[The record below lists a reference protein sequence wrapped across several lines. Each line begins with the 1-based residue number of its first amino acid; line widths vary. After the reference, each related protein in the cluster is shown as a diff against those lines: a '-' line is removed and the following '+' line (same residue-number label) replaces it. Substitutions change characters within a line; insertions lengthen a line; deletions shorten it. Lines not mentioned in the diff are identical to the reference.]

1 MTLLGINVKAKADF
15 SDIEREAERASARV
29 KREFQSTPTAS
40 RPSSEVIGGT
50 QQGAVRQVDA
60 LQRALERTHQSGLKL
75 RNIKLPVSQFGD
87 AEKQIRAIER
97 QIALLHTS
105 PWGKDLKRRLISHGE
120 DLGRPFGW
128 NWDRLYG
135 GNAAAGQGARDQFYR
150 GAFHVPAQAL
160 TPAQSMA
167 PSAMS
172 TAIGNAIGRFMQH
185 SGARAGAMVG
195 GAAGAAAGDVA
206 GGAAGGGLAAAIT
219 RMGPVGIAGGLA
231 AAVVGKLGLDAAVE
245 GHREYLRTL
254 DNVDTMLKQ
263 VGGDSGFKSLQEQ
276 VRQLGGDLHMAG
288 SEAGHLARSF
298 IATSGAM
305 DASTAFERVGFAGS
319 WGRGMGL
326 EPEAATTRFARAS
339 LVGYGQTKS
348 EQREFALLLGQTI
361 GGSGMFARTEQV
373 MDDLVGQIE
382 SVATQQLRTA
392 NSGEISQLARMLET
406 IYQDPAMRG
415 GGSGTVMDALQRQGS
430 KGGFAQEVLAWQA
443 FGEAVGWDPAKV
455 IQMQEATPFTSPA
468 DLFGEGFSKQTR
480 AELVHEATKNVSPL
494 LPGVPEDQYAYYHNI
509 ASGTPMAVGKA
520 VFRLMEDLEAS
531 GNSVQDFRD
540 WVTKATGRDIEG
552 QNAIEPAAYG
562 PLSQLWAL
570 RGDESESAIAKR
582 RAMAEE
588 YLTGGNVTPEL
599 AEAMRAALNDGKA
612 LAQILPKAAASTE
625 TLGTAA
631 EQHHASVAD
640 LTNQL
645 VRLGDEAEAVMMAFR
660 SLRETMVSGLA
671 TGVDVA
677 KDGAS
682 VVGDGALSVTQRIFK
697 AIFPDA
703 GASARPAIDVGT
715 DATPSATPAP
725 EFIFNPSSTEP
736 VVEPSTP
743 SEPAAVEPSVTR
755 QTTAVEPSA
764 TRQTAAVEPSDQVEW
779 NRYLRELETSRGL
792 PEGILSGIEE
802 VETGAWK
809 ADPQQRATITNPTS
823 GATGWFQFKPATA
836 KRFGIDPHDPVAAA
850 RGAADY
856 LEANAGYLRRRGV
869 EPTTD
874 ALLASFY
881 AGEGAVA
888 KAGGPPE
895 KTRQYIADAKAR
907 MAEVQQ
913 VRPVRQSGV
922 LRRVDEDL
930 AARVE
935 GFLSE
940 AKARGHDLSISSG
953 YRSQQEQDALRKRLA
968 GTDVPVAKRSKH
980 TRGAA
985 VDVALPGGSADDA
998 LRAWAPDALKRWGLQ
1013 TPVTKRES
1021 PKDAR
1026 SRHWHLEL
1034 AEQPIMPPVASTAR
1048 AVEPDAPLAPAL
1060 AMSAPTAPTMPVV
1073 KPDAPVRPPIKPDVP
1088 TARALREAIST
1099 PPMADD
1105 GTSEFPSRKT
1115 IDAPELSQTGDRY
1128 MPPRIPPDLERAVAA
1143 TTSPQAIDAR
1153 WQGQV
1158 SMDLTFRDARGNAV
1172 QRRHM
1177 LTVSEPRIPGS
1188 GGSDLTGGRF
1198 SWNDTVTVPSFT

>member
-29 KREFQSTPTAS
+29 KREFQSSPTTS
-40 RPSSEVIGGT
+40 RPSGEVLGGH

-60 LQRALERTHQSGLKL
+60 LQRALERTHQTGLKL
-75 RNIKLPVSQFGD
+75 RNIKLPVAQFGD

-105 PWGKDLKRRLISHGE
+105 PWGKDLKQRLIAHGE

-128 NWDRLYG
+128 RWDRLYG
-135 GNAAAGQGARDQFYR
+135 GDAAAGHAARDQFYR
-150 GAFHVPAQAL
+150 GAFHVPSQAL
-160 TPAQSMA
+160 APTQASG

-172 TAIGNAIGRFMQH
+172 AAIGNAIGRFMQH
-185 SGARAGAMVG
+185 SGARAGALVG

-206 GGAAGGGLAAAIT
+206 GSAAGGGLAAALT
-219 RMGPVGIAGGLA
+219 RLGPVGIAGGLA
-231 AAVVGKLGLDAAVE
+231 AAVAGKLGLDAAVE

-305 DASTAFERVGFAGS
+305 DASTAFERAGFAGA

-339 LVGYGQTKS
+339 LVGYGQTKT

-382 SVATQQLRTA
+382 QVATQQLRTA

-406 IYQDPAMRG
+406 LYQDPAMRG
-415 GGSGTVMDALQRQGS
+415 GGSGTVMDALQRQGG
-430 KGGFAQEVLAWQA
+430 KGGFPQEVLAWQA

-455 IQMQEATPFTSPA
+455 IQMQEATPFTSPF

-531 GNSVQDFRD
+531 GDSVQDFRN
-540 WVTKATGRDIEG
+540 WVTDATGRDIEG
-552 QNAIEPAAYG
+552 PNAIEPAAYG
-562 PLSQLWAL
+562 ALSKLWAL
-570 RGDESESAIAKR
+570 RGDESESAIAQR

-588 YLTGGNVTPEL
+588 YLEGGNVTPEL
-599 AEAMRAALNDGKA
+599 AEAMRAALDDGKA
-612 LAQILPKAAASTE
+612 LAQILPKAAASAE

-671 TGVDVA
+671 AGVDVA

-682 VVGDGALSVTQRIFK
+682 VVGDGALSLGQRIFK
-697 AIFPDA
+697 AISPDA
-703 GASARPAIDVGT
+703 GAATRPAVDVAT
-715 DATPSATPAP
+715 D
-725 EFIFNPSSTEP
+725 EEPSSTP
-736 VVEPSTP
+736 VPQFSFKSPPTTPIVEPTTP
-743 SEPAAVEPSVTR
+743 SEPSATR
-755 QTTAVEPSA
+755 QTIDVEPSA
-764 TRQTAAVEPSDQVEW
+764 TRQTASVDPSDQLEW
-779 NRYLRELETSRGL
+779 NQYLRKLESERGL
-792 PEGILSGIEE
+792 EPGILSGIEE

-809 ADPQQRATITNPTS
+809 ADPEARAAIINEQS
-823 GATGWFQFKPATA
+823 GAIGWWQFLPATA
-836 KRFGIDPHDPVAAA
+836 ERFKIDPYDPVAAA

-856 LEANAGYLRRRGV
+856 LEANAGYLRKRGV
-869 EPTTD
+869 EPTVD
-874 ALLASFY
+874 ALLSSY
-881 AGEGAVA
+881 NAGEGAVA
-888 KAGGPPE
+888 RAGGPL
-895 KTRQYIADAKAR
+895 KATQKYIDTAKAR

-913 VRPVRQSGV
+913 ARPVRNAGA
-922 LRRVDEDL
+922 LKHVDEDL
-930 AARVE
+930 ATRVE
-935 GFLSE
+935 GFVGE
-940 AKARGHDLSISSG
+940 ARRRGHALEISSG
-953 YRSQQEQDALRKRLA
+953 YRDQKTQDALCKSLE
-968 GTDVPVAKRSKH
+968 GTGIPCAKRSKH
-980 TRGAA
+980 TRGMA

-998 LRAWAPDALKRWGLQ
+998 LRDWAPGALERWGLKA
-1013 TPVTKRES
+1013 PVKRRES
-1021 PKDAR
+1021 PADQR
-1026 SRHWHLEL
+1026 SKHWHLEL
-1034 AEQPIMPPVASTAR
+1034 ADEAGPFVMESKRPAVETVPPVPPAVEADAPALP
-1048 AVEPDAPLAPAL
+1048 AVEPD
-1060 AMSAPTAPTMPVV
+1060 V
-1073 KPDAPVRPPIKPDVP
+1073 
-1088 TARALREAIST
+1088 TARPAVTPLPDPLMLPDIARLQGAFTDTIAKTASVTEPERRLGLPESDSDALRYI
-1099 PPMADD
+1099 
-1105 GTSEFPSRKT
+1105 
-1115 IDAPELSQTGDRY
+1115 
-1128 MPPRIPPDLERAVAA
+1128 PRIPPDLERAVAA